1 MLPKKDGF
9 SVLRALRQEGK
20 TVPVLMLSARS
31 ELSDRVEGLDCGADY
46 YLTKPFEP
54 KELLACVRMLT
65 RRQPEQRASNV
76 LEYGDLRLEPDTF
89 ELACGERS
97 VRLSRKEFDMMELL
111 LRSRE
116 MVLTKESLIVK
127 LWGYESDAEDNNVE
141 VYISFLRKKLEHL
154 RSRVKIRTIRM
165 VGYRLETQEAD
176 NRFST
181 KFSTFSTY
189 FSTRGGACHDTEA
202 AMAVR
207 GACAWRWWLTGAGGG
222 VRRRLSRGPAE
233 YRGPQPAGAHAGYPR
248 GRGRGSAARRI
259 GGDRR
264 GPAAAALF
272 HSEYLGRHGLYHRRH
287 LCQSGGYRRAAG
299 HSQPVSGPGNQTEG
313 TVERLSPPLSACEDN
328 GLYRKLAFVDMSMEQ
343 AMLARVIRS
352 YLVIA
357 AGGACWCCWASPRR
371 RPAGSPGRWSGLG
384 GSSGSSFPT
393 PPTS

>member
-1 MLPKKDGF
+1 MRVLIVEDEVRLAETLRDLLDTEHYAADVCHDGESGLDNALSDIYDLVILDVMLPQKDGF

-65 RRQPEQRASNV
+65 RRQPEQRVSNV

-165 VGYRLETQEAD
+165 VGYRLEQEA
-176 NRFST
+176 
-181 KFSTFSTY
+181 
-189 FSTRGGACHDTEA
+189 
-202 AMAVR
+202 
-207 GACAWRWWLTGAGGG
+207 
-222 VRRRLSRGPAE
+222 
-233 YRGPQPAGAHAGYPR
+233 
-248 GRGRGSAARRI
+248 
-259 GGDRR
+259 
-264 GPAAAALF
+264 
-272 HSEYLGRHGLYHRRH
+272 
-287 LCQSGGYRRAAG
+287 
-299 HSQPVSGPGNQTEG
+299 
-313 TVERLSPPLSACEDN
+313 
-328 GLYRKLAFVDMSMEQ
+328 
-343 AMLARVIRS
+343 
-352 YLVIA
+352 
-357 AGGACWCCWASPRR
+357 
-371 RPAGSPGRWSGLG
+371 
-384 GSSGSSFPT
+384 
-393 PPTS
+393 